1 MDKPNSV
8 WVSDIS
14 YIWTEEG
21 WEYLA
26 TVKDLFNKEIVGWAV
41 SSRMTKDL
49 VIEALN
55 NAVQRCRPPEGLIH
69 HSDRGVQY
77 CSKEYQALLAKHKM
91 RCSMSRK
98 GNCYD
103 NASAETFFS
112 TIKNELIYLRKFE
125 SRAQARQAIFEYIEV
140 FYNRKRIHQS
150 LNYDTP
156 AGYMQSYLA
165 SRAQTA
171 RGAI

>member
-1 MDKPNSV
+1 MDKPDTV

-14 YIWTEEG
+14 YIWTDEG
-21 WEYLA
+21 WDYLA

-41 SSRMTKDL
+41 SSMMTRDL
-49 VIEALN
+49 VIQALTS
-55 NAVQRCRPPEGLIH
+55 AILKRRPPAGLIH
-69 HSDRGVQY
+69 HSDRGVHY
-77 CSKEYQALLAKHKM
+77 CSKDYQALLTEHKM

-112 TIKNELIYLRKFE
+112 TIKSELIYLHRFE
-125 SRAQARQAIFEYIEV
+125 SRAQARNAIFEYIEL

-150 LNYDTP
+150 LNCMTP
-156 AGYMQSYLA
+156 ADYIKNYAETQ
-165 SRAQTA
+165 Q
-171 RGAI
+171 GA